1 MENRAHALAAGLF
14 TLILSLAVAFSVW
27 WLSGSRE
34 ATQDLLLV
42 AKGSVDG
49 LSAQSQVRFR
59 GLRVGKVLNIVIEA
73 DEPHRILVTVRIAR
87 AVPLST
93 ATVAKL
99 NTMGVTGLA
108 YVQLDERQGGK
119 RLLADASALPRLNL
133 EPSNV
138 AALSDSATEIALHL
152 RQLVAK
158 VNTFFDASNMAQLD
172 RTLDHLEGVS
182 AGMEQSSKQASLLL
196 ADMRRVLNDE
206 NLKNLQLSLAN
217 LAKASGET
225 APLLVEAR
233 KTLSHL
239 ESLSGRLDQLGAEAG
254 GDVAATSLPRLN
266 RLMQDVAASSRQ
278 LSRVLGQI
286 ERSPQSLLFGH
297 PAPTPGPGEPGFS
310 AKK

>member
-14 TLILSLAVAFSVW
+14 TLILSLTVAFSVW
-27 WLSGSRE
+27 WLAGSRE

-59 GLRVGKVLNIVIEA
+59 GLRVGKVLDIVIEA
-73 DEPHRILVTVRIAR
+73 NEPHRILVTVRIAR

-93 ATVAKL
+93 ATMAKL

-119 RLLADASALPRLNL
+119 PLPADSGTVPRLNL

-138 AALSDSATEIALHL
+138 AALSESVTEIALHL

-158 VNTFFDASNMAQLD
+158 VNAFFDENNMAQLD

-182 AGMEQSSKQASLLL
+182 VGMEQSVKQASLLL

-206 NLKNLQLSLAN
+206 NLKNLRVSLAN

-233 KTLSHL
+233 KTLAHL
-239 ESLSGRLDQLGAEAG
+239 ESLSRRLDQLGTEAG
-254 GDVAATSLPRLN
+254 GEVSATSLPRLN
-266 RLMQDVAASSRQ
+266 RLMQDVSASSRQ
-278 LSRVLGQI
+278 LSRVLNQI

-297 PAPTPGPGEPGFS
+297 PTPAPGPGEPGFS
-310 AKK
+310 VEK